1 MEGQDFKPLGPWPGS
16 LGPAA
21 IGGPEKPSVCRLVQ
35 YNDENYPPIAQD
47 PDRPE
52 PDNWIAAIIV
62 CVHSDEVVNLV
73 TWDPDGH
80 QHCYSSV
87 EFGTDRHQWRWPPR
101 V

>member
-1 MEGQDFKPLGPWPGS
+1 MAEQ
-16 LGPAA
+16 
-21 IGGPEKPSVCRLVQ
+21 KPSIGRIVH

-52 PDNWIAAIIV
+52 PDNWIAALIV
-62 CVHSDEVVNLV
+62 CVHSDEVVKLV
-73 TWDPDGH
+73 TWDPYGH

-87 EFGTDRHQWRWPPR
+87 EFGTDRHQWRWPPQ